1 MKAGPRIC
9 IGKDVAYLQMK
20 VTSALLLRFFH
31 FKLVDNNHIAYKI
44 MFVMSLKH
52 GLNVRI
58 TPRTHANNGD
68 DTNIEHTL

>member
-20 VTSALLLRFFH
+20 VTIALLLRFFH
-31 FKLVDNNHIAYKI
+31 FKLVRNNPVAYKI

-58 TPRTHANNGD
+58 TPRRHANNGD
-68 DTNIEHTL
+68 DSHIEHNL